1 MFGGGP
7 WALPPPQATNHADD
21 TITGGF
27 LFYPC
32 SFFFYLFIFL
42 LVLFFVGSDLGR
54 FREYLVISYLGL
66 KVGVLGIVIC
76 KSVGIL

>member
-21 TITGGF
+21 TTTGGF

-54 FREYLVISYLGL
+54 FREYLVIFYLGL